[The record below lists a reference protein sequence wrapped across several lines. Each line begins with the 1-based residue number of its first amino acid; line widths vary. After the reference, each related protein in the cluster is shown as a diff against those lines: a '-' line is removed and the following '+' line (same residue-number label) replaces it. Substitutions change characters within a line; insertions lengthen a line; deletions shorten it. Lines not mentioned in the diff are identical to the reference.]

1 MSQKYT
7 IKQVV
12 RILRKYEEFITLRCE
27 AEKSLTYLFA
37 QGNGQNYDERLRKIA
52 SKIPIEIRNEMGL
65 KKVEIQG
72 VEISLED
79 KILESSETIR

>member
-37 QGNGQNYDERLRKIA
+37 QGNGQNYDERLRKIDWNFKD
-52 SKIPIEIRNEMGL
+52 SSRRPTTIHYKINSEIENKIINIRNQTGL
-65 KKVEIQG
+65 G
-72 VEISLED
+72 R
-79 KILESSETIR
+79 T